1 MLPESIEKNMSNE
14 TLLTGKKAENG
25 IKESL
30 FLFTLYICVTI
41 AILTLMTL
49 IYDVLST
56 GIPDSP
62 FRHAITPF
70 APAGL

>member
-1 MLPESIEKNMSNE
+1 MSNE
-14 TLLTGKKAENG
+14 TLISGKKAENA

-56 GIPDSP
+56 GTTRKTSALRSWPPLQKIQKK
-62 FRHAITPF
+62 
-70 APAGL
+70 G